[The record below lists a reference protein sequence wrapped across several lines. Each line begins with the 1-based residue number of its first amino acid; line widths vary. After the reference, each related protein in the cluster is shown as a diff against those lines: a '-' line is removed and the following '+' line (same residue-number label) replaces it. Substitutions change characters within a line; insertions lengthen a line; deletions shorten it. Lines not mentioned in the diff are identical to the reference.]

1 MAKRNDRSNRTRT
14 RSGHGQAAASGAEA
28 PDGGLRRLAK
38 SRSAAQRRMRDAFE
52 SAQAT
57 LQTRVGDARHQ
68 AQETWDN
75 LEALFQSRVQR
86 AMRQLGVP
94 TAEEI
99 RQLTQRVAELN
110 ETVRGLDVRE
120 RARPVSGPKARG
132 AAGRAR
138 RARGGARTPRK
149 E

>member
-1 MAKRNDRSNRTRT
+1 MAKRKPRSNRTRT
-14 RSGHGQAAASGAEA
+14 RSGHGQAGAIGAEA
-28 PDGGLRRLAK
+28 ADGDLPRLAR

-75 LEALFQSRVQR
+75 IEALFQSRVQR
-86 AMRQLGVP
+86 ALRQLGVP

-110 ETVRGLDVRE
+110 EAVRRLDVRE
-120 RARPVSGPKARG
+120 RARPVSGPKARA

-138 RARGGARTPRK
+138 GSARTTRK